1 MQDLIQKDFDEF
13 SQSLDDMSDVP
24 RLIDRLNF
32 LISKVWKVGGFNGKG
47 ETQVAQ
53 GRVCI
58 AIRDRDVVLARLAL
72 NDLRSLVR

>member
-1 MQDLIQKDFDEF
+1 MQDPIEKDFDEF

-32 LISKVWKVGGFNGKG
+32 LISKVWKEAGFNGKG
-47 ETQVAQ
+47 ETRVAQ

-58 AIRDRDVVLARLAL
+58 AIRDRDAILARLAL